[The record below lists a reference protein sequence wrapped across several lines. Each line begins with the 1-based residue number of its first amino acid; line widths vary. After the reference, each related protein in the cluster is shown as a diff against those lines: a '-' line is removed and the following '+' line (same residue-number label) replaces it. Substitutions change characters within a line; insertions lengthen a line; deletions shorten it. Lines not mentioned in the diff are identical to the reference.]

1 MLKDLFKGMI
11 GQGQQPQVPGEQT
24 GQFNEDFADYVNK
37 EYKKRQSE
45 RKPFET
51 QWRLNM
57 EFVNGNQY
65 LDINAGSGS
74 IEEVPRMYFHQE
86 REVFNQIATILETRI
101 AKISR
106 QKPLLKTR
114 PASIDDHDVSSAK
127 VSSMLLGSAWH
138 EQDMDQ
144 SYEDFVSWLELTGT
158 CFLKVTWNTNIGRVV
173 GQQTDEQGNPT
184 TVKEGDLDTVVC
196 PPHEI
201 FPDSS
206 WRSGMR
212 QVRSII
218 HAKAYHV
225 DEIFDMFGVEVEP
238 EKVDVMTLQQSSG
251 GVGGLGYGSGT
262 FKSGQMTLEN
272 SAVVKEY
279 YERPCR
285 KYPQGRFIVVAGDKT
300 LYSGPLPYMLG
311 KDGEPDLPFVR
322 TVAID
327 RPGCIW
333 GHSVV
338 ERCIPIQR
346 RYNALRNRKA
356 EYLNLVTIGQ
366 WRVPIGSID
375 EGAEL
380 NNAPGNVLYYRAT
393 VNGAAPEPIAYPS
406 LPSSFENEESVLL
419 SEFTAISGVSEL
431 SRYSEAPSGVKSG
444 VALGISKEQDDTRI
458 STSVSRIANS
468 TVVLGQYWLR
478 LYRQFVQE
486 QRILRW
492 VGANREVDV
501 REWTAS
507 DLRTDDVFIENMA
520 ALAETPAQRRQMVF
534 DLINSGLFVRP
545 EMSTLTEEGRQKIF
559 QLLEFGH
566 WETGAED
573 DRYLQKSRARS
584 ENQQISQGI
593 PVPVQDFDDHQLH
606 IEQHNRERMQSDW
619 DELMRTPQGPVS
631 DMMMRQHIAEHIQ
644 LALAAMPKQPVEQD
658 PKQGKPPEKK

>member
-1 MLKDLFKGMI
+1 MQD
-11 GQGQQPQVPGEQT
+11 QT
-24 GQFNEDFADYVNK
+24 GQFNEDYSDFVNK
-37 EYKKRQSE
+37 EYQKRQTE
-45 RKPFET
+45 RKAFET

-65 LDINAGSGS
+65 LDINPASGS
-74 IEEVPRMYFHQE
+74 IEEVPRMLWHQE

-114 PASIDDHDVSSAK
+114 PASVDDHDVSSAK
-127 VSSMLLGSAWH
+127 ISSMLLGSAWH

-144 SYEDFVSWLELTGT
+144 NYEDFVSWLELTGT
-158 CFLKVTWNTNIGRVV
+158 CFLKATWNTNKGRMI
-173 GQQTDEQGNPT
+173 GQQMDQQGNPQT
-184 TVKEGDLDTVVC
+184 IREGDLDTVVV
-196 PPHEI
+196 PPHEF

-206 WRSGMR
+206 WRSGIK
-212 QVRSII
+212 QCRSVI

-225 DEIFDMFGVEVEP
+225 DEILDMFGIEVEP

-251 GVGGLGYGSGT
+251 GIGGLGYGSGT
-262 FKSGQMTLEN
+262 FKSGQKTLEN
-272 SAVVKEY
+272 SAVVKEF

-285 KYPQGRFIVVAGDKT
+285 KYPQGRYIVVAGLKT
-300 LYSGPLPYMLG
+300 LHSGPLPYMIG
-311 KDGEPDLPFVR
+311 QDGEPDLPFVR
-322 TVAID
+322 TVSID

-333 GHSVV
+333 GHSIV

-366 WRVPIGSID
+366 WYAPIGSMD
-375 EGAEL
+375 EGQEL
-380 NNAPGNVLYYRAT
+380 VNEPGAVIWYRPGM
-393 VNGAAPEPIAYPS
+393 NGAKPEPVMWPS

-468 TVVLGQYWLR
+468 SVVLGKMWLR

-486 QRILRW
+486 QRVLRW
-492 VGANREVDV
+492 IGGNREVDV

-507 DLRTDDVFIENMA
+507 DLRTDDVFIENLA

-534 DLINSGLFVRP
+534 DLLNAGLFVRP
-545 EMSTLTEEGRQKIF
+545 EMSTLTEEGRQKVF

-566 WETGAED
+566 WETGDED
-573 DRYLQKSRARS
+573 DRYLQKSRARR
-584 ENQQISQGI
+584 ENQDIMQGMS
-593 PVPVQDFDDHQLH
+593 VMVQDFDDHQLH
-606 IEQHNRERMQSDW
+606 IEQHDRQRMQSDY
-619 DELMRTPQGPVS
+619 DEILRTPQGAMV
-631 DMMMRQHIAEHIQ
+631 DQLMRQHIAQHIQ
-644 LALAAMPKQPVEQD
+644 LTLQAMPKQVV
-658 PKQGKPPEKK
+658 PPPNQSKGTPPQQ